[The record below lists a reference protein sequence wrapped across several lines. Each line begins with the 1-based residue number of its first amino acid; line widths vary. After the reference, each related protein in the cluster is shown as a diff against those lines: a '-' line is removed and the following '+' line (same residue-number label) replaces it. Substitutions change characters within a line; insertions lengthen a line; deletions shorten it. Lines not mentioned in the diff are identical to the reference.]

1 MCGMAR
7 NVPIAVL
14 ISSQPAG
21 SLPRRTVTGMHH
33 YACVSAVLVAAFALA
48 APARG
53 EPACQFSGGL
63 GPDAA
68 CTQSVDEDDFYSPW
82 MWPGDDGFGVGYGYG
97 WR

>member
-1 MCGMAR
+1 M
-7 NVPIAVL
+7 
-14 ISSQPAG
+14 
-21 SLPRRTVTGMHH
+21 
-33 YACVSAVLVAAFALA
+33 A

-82 MWPGDDGFGVGYGYG
+82 MWPGDDSFGVGYGYG